1 MCPFK
6 SSAIVLS
13 ASSVILARLLPV
25 PSLPSTT
32 VSPSCAALKA
42 PYSEP
47 YAVLVWP
54 SAETTYA
61 GGRSYLT
68 VFEEDFAAPEGS
80 VIVSHTFTVPGWV
93 NVTSPSASTMAMV
106 SSGVEALVAVEAV
119 TVQEISTHSSAAW
132 YAVSPTRLIVG
143 TVPCVVRAG
152 IGSSSSK

>member
-1 MCPFK
+1 M
-6 SSAIVLS
+6 
-13 ASSVILARLLPV
+13 
-25 PSLPSTT
+25 
-32 VSPSCAALKA
+32 
-42 PYSEP
+42 
-47 YAVLVWP
+47 
-54 SAETTYA
+54 
-61 GGRSYLT
+61 T

-93 NVTSPSASTMAMV
+93 NVTSPSASTVAMV